1 MHHNKKCVKIIS
13 YKMVF
18 RSFNKF
24 IMRYIN
30 NSFKNRKQKKNFKKR
45 KKRFLKAKRRINLFF
60 RRLSILIF
68 ILGMISLII
77 SGGIFI
83 LNKIFSVKSI
93 ECNET
98 EMYSCSEIVSASGI
112 KIGDKILFLNN
123 ALSEIKIYDK
133 FSYIDSVKVDVQFP
147 DKVKISVDKAEPTF
161 SFNLEEGK
169 YAVISKKNKFIETR
183 SEKSDDLIDVVG
195 AKFSINKCTVNYED
209 KSVPILLEKLVNGFN
224 ANGLSLKEIDIT
236 DINNIIVN
244 YDNRIN
250 IELGNDSDIDYKIT
264 TAKEIILKK
273 LSKTDV
279 GRLDVKNIKSENRSY
294 FDPN

>member
-1 MHHNKKCVKIIS
+1 
-13 YKMVF
+13 
-18 RSFNKF
+18 
-24 IMRYIN
+24 
-30 NSFKNRKQKKNFKKR
+30 
-45 KKRFLKAKRRINLFF
+45 
-60 RRLSILIF
+60 
-68 ILGMISLII
+68 MISLIF
-77 SGGIFI
+77 SGSLFV

-98 EMYSCSEIVSASGI
+98 EMYSCSEIMNASGI

-123 ALSEIKIYDK
+123 ALAEIKIYDK
-133 FSYIDSVKVDVQFP
+133 FPYIDSVKVDVQFP
-147 DKVKISVDKAEPTF
+147 NKVKISVDKAEPTF

-183 SEKSDDLIDVVG
+183 SEKSDDLTDVVG

-209 KSVPILLEKLVNGFN
+209 KSVPILLEKLNNGFKS
-224 ANGLSLKEIDIT
+224 NGLSLKEIDIT

-264 TAKEIILKK
+264 TAKEIILKN
-273 LSKTDV
+273 SPDS
-279 GRLDVKNIKSENRSY
+279 G
-294 FDPN
+294 